1 MKKMFGTPYGLYM
14 MEAEGM
20 DNMVNTKEARI
31 NASIKDFVSL
41 AQRGY
46 DINEIQEEVFDKHNL
61 NLNDLS
67 ARDKAKIKREV
78 VKRSFR

>member
-1 MKKMFGTPYGLYM
+1 MKKMFNTPYGLYM

-46 DINEIQEEVFDKHNL
+46 DINDIQEMVFDKHNL

-78 VKRSFR
+78 ERRFH

>member
-1 MKKMFGTPYGLYM
+1 MFGTPYGLYM
-14 MEAEGM
+14 MESAGM

-46 DINEIQEEVFDKHNL
+46 DINDIQEMVFDKHNL

-78 VKRSFR
+78 ERRFH

>member
-1 MKKMFGTPYGLYM
+1 MFNTPYGLYM

-46 DINEIQEEVFDKHNL
+46 DINDIQEMVFDKHNL

-78 VKRSFR
+78 ERRFH

>member
-1 MKKMFGTPYGLYM
+1 MFNTPYGLYM

-20 DNMVNTKEARI
+20 DNMVSTKEARI

-46 DINEIQEEVFDKHNL
+46 DINDIQEMVFDKHNL

-78 VKRSFR
+78 ERRFH

>member
-1 MKKMFGTPYGLYM
+1 MFNTPYGLYM

-46 DINEIQEEVFDKHNL
+46 DINDIQETVFDKHNL

-67 ARDKAKIKREV
+67 ARDKARIKREV
-78 VKRSFR
+78 ERRFR

>member
-1 MKKMFGTPYGLYM
+1 MKKMFNTPYGLYM
-14 MEAEGM
+14 MEAEGI

-46 DINEIQEEVFDKHNL
+46 DINDIQEMVFDKHNL

-78 VKRSFR
+78 ERRFH

>member
-1 MKKMFGTPYGLYM
+1 MFNTPYGLYM

-46 DINEIQEEVFDKHNL
+46 DINDIQEMVFDRHNL

-78 VKRSFR
+78 ERRFR

>member
-1 MKKMFGTPYGLYM
+1 MFNTPYGLYM

-20 DNMVNTKEARI
+20 DNMVSTKEARI

-46 DINEIQEEVFDKHNL
+46 DINDIQEMVFDRHNL

-78 VKRSFR
+78 ERRFR

>member
-1 MKKMFGTPYGLYM
+1 MFGTPYGLYM
-14 MEAEGM
+14 MESAGM
-20 DNMVNTKEARI
+20 NNMVNTKEARI

-78 VKRSFR
+78 ERRFR

>member
-1 MKKMFGTPYGLYM
+1 MFNTPYGLYM

-31 NASIKDFVSL
+31 NASIKDFVAL
-41 AQRGY
+41 ARRGY
-46 DINEIQEEVFDKHNL
+46 DINDIQETVFDKHNL

-67 ARDKAKIKREV
+67 ARDKARIKREV
-78 VKRSFR
+78 ERRFR